1 MFLLW
6 SELLQLKGNAG
17 SKQQH
22 VCGCSLVWARKF
34 YGYHSS
40 EELFVKIDLY
50 PNIIYPNI
58 ILSLLEFSYI
68 HIIVKSMFIELLDKD
83 IAIIRM
89 LSPMLP
95 IFFWYTSWTFDWCSV
110 VFWNPFV
117 VLFLHFSFSSTPLL
131 ILAHLVELF
140 SFATTL
146 SWHFFCKF
154 YHGIFIFCTI
164 QRFLT

>member
-22 VCGCSLVWARKF
+22 VCGCSLVWARKC

-50 PNIIYPNI
+50 PNII
-58 ILSLLEFSYI
+58 LSLLEFSYI
-68 HIIVKSMFIELLDKD
+68 HIIGKSIFIEHLDKD
-83 IAIIRM
+83 IAIIHM

-117 VLFLHFSFSSTPLL
+117 VLFFLFSFSSTPLS

-140 SFATTL
+140 SFAAAL
-146 SWHFFCKF
+146 SWHFFYKF

-164 QRFLT
+164 QRFFT